1 MQRRHVLALGTLAAT
16 GAVAA
21 TARQA
26 AAADETPAAPPP
38 EHLHQQAASA
48 GPVVDP
54 DVESFTVRMPVP
66 RVLRPTRVHGDHDYY
81 EHDLRPADVDIL
93 PGRKTAALTYGGS
106 FIAPTIRVKAGRRAK
121 IKFTNRLAEPANV
134 HLHGGHVA
142 PDSDGYPMDPIAP
155 GASRVYD
162 YPNRQAATTLWYHD
176 HTHHMEAEHV
186 YRGMHGFYLIESDAE
201 KRMGLPSDEYDVP
214 IMIRDVAFDADGQI
228 AFELGNDPDVTRLVP
243 LANGKVRPF
252 FPVAARRYRLRI
264 LNASNHRRIH
274 LTLGAPMTQIGS
286 DGGLLPR
293 PVPLSELV
301 LSPAERADVVVDFRG
316 RAVGTQLVLDSKDL
330 GPILRFDVTRRAHDT
345 SRVPP
350 VLRAMPPLAPAVR
363 EREIV
368 LDLGPEQRS
377 FVIDGKVFDPDR
389 VDAVV
394 TRGTTEIWTIKN
406 ATTVFGPVDH
416 VFHMHLVQFRV
427 LDRDGAP
434 PPPGETGYKDTV
446 FIPGSTSVRVEATFA
461 DFVGR
466 YVYHCHM
473 MEHAS
478 IFGMM
483 AQMEIV
489 P

>member
-16 GAVAA
+16 GAVTA

-26 AAADETPAAPPP
+26 AAADETPAAAPTG
-38 EHLHQQAASA
+38 HQHAAAA
-48 GPVVDP
+48 GAVVDP
-54 DVESFTVRMPVP
+54 GVEPFTVRMPVP
-66 RVLRPTRVHGDHDYY
+66 RVLRPTRVHGDHDFF
-81 EHDLRPADVDIL
+81 EHVIRPAEVGIL
-93 PGRKTAALTYGGS
+93 PGRRTAALTFGGS
-106 FIAPTIRVKAGRRAK
+106 FVAPTIRVKAGRRAR
-121 IKFTNRLAEPANV
+121 IKFVNRLGEPANV

-142 PDSDGYPMDPIAP
+142 PGSDGYPTDPIAP
-155 GASRVYD
+155 GASRIYD

-176 HTHHMEAEHV
+176 HTHHQEAEHV

-201 KRMGLPSDEYDVP
+201 KRMGLPSDEFDVP
-214 IMIRDVAFDADGQI
+214 LMIRDAAFDGDGQLV
-228 AFELGNDPDVTRLVP
+228 FDLTVDPAASRLVP

-252 FPVAARRYRLRI
+252 FPVAARRYRFRI
-264 LNASNHRRIH
+264 LNASNHRTFH
-274 LTLGAPMTQIGS
+274 LTLGGAPMTQIGS

-293 PVPLSELV
+293 PVPLTELA
-301 LSPAERADVVVDFRG
+301 LSPAERADVVVDFG
-316 RAVGTQLVLDSKDL
+316 GAPAGTRFVLDSTDL

-350 VLRAMPPLAPAVR
+350 VLRTMPPLAPAVR

-368 LDLGPEQRS
+368 LDLGPEMRT
-377 FVIDGKVFDPDR
+377 FTIDGKTFDPDR

-394 TRGTTEIWTIKN
+394 KRGTTEIWKIRN

-446 FIPGSTSVRVEATFA
+446 HIPGGTSVRVQATFT

-478 IFGMM
+478 MLGMM